1 MQQLVSTD
9 DEGSKQSY
17 VPQARSLW
25 ESSHAVW
32 CFPQYPRY
40 PVIRD
45 TIFGRRPQ
53 HLEMLALMHCLI
65 PHLLPLLHHNA
76 SALELRQSTQYLSL
90 ILQLLA
96 RESSH

>member
-25 ESSHAVW
+25 ESGHAVW
-32 CFPQYPRY
+32 CFPQYPRHSVF
-40 PVIRD
+40 VIPSSA
-45 TIFGRRPQ
+45 GAQ
-53 HLEMLALMHCLI
+53 HLEMLALMHSLI

-76 SALELRQSTQYLSL
+76 SALELRQITQYLIL